1 MEEVLDL
8 AHRVLDRIAQPGDQM
23 EAYVEHKVVTTVQA
37 GTGGS
42 VRRVGRADTRGI
54 GVRVVVGADH
64 VGYASTADVSDAGLD
79 TVIAKARANATVS
92 DADPAGAELPAP
104 SAEYVALDGLR
115 LESLVTMP
123 VVDKV
128 ALVSDLARRAT
139 SLDPRIRRID
149 TAEWR
154 DDHRRVAVCSTNGVA
169 ATFETA
175 FAELWCDAIGAD
187 DHGDA
192 SDFGYWWGRDPGEV
206 DVEELAA
213 TAVRRTVR
221 LLGSVAAL
229 PPVDAAVLDPA
240 VTSVFVAAVG
250 RALTGGALGNGR
262 SPFAG
267 RHGEQVVAEHIG
279 LVDDGLCTNAPG
291 GAPFDDEG
299 VPRRRTQLIDA
310 GVLRGTLHSSATAA
324 FNRGAHSTGNARRVS
339 HKAAPRAAPTTLRV
353 EDHADPPPTSDR
365 DRDGIYV
372 QQLSGSGTGVS
383 SVTGR
388 VSLGGIG
395 YVMRDGEP
403 AGRLPTLPIVTT
415 LQAFLR
421 QLVGVCNDAQVVPE
435 LPVMAPRVLWRLKDR

>member
-8 AHRVLDRIAQPGDQM
+8 AHRVLDRIAQPHDRM

-54 GVRVVVGADH
+54 GVRVVVGGDH

-79 TVIAKARANATVS
+79 NVITKARANATVS
-92 DADPAGAELPAP
+92 DADPAGAELPTP
-104 SAEYVALDGLR
+104 SAEYVASDGLR
-115 LESLVTMP
+115 LGSLVAMP
-123 VVDKV
+123 IFDKV
-128 ALVSDLARRAT
+128 TLVSDLARRAT

-154 DDHRRVAVCSTNGVA
+154 DVHRRVAVCSTNGVA

-187 DHGDA
+187 HHGDA

-213 TAVRRTVR
+213 TAVRRTAR
-221 LLGSVAAL
+221 LLGSVAAV
-229 PPVDAAVLDPA
+229 PRVDMVVLDPA
-240 VTSVFVAAVG
+240 VTSVMLAAVG

-267 RHGEQVVAEHIG
+267 RHGEQVAGEHIG
-279 LVDDGLCTNAPG
+279 LVDDGLCANAPG
-291 GAPFDDEG
+291 AAPFDDEG

-310 GVLRGTLHSSATAA
+310 GVLTGALHSSATAA
-324 FNRGAHSTGNARRVS
+324 ADGHARSTGNARRGN
-339 HKAAPRAAPTTLRV
+339 HKAAPRAAPTTLRLEV
-353 EDHADPPPTSDR
+353 HTDPPPTG

-415 LQAFLR
+415 LEAFLR
-421 QLVGVCNDAQVVPE
+421 RLVVVGEDAQVVPE
-435 LPVMAPRVLWRLKDR
+435 LPVMAPTVLWQLRDR

>member
-8 AHRVLDRIAQPGDQM
+8 AHRALDRITQRGDQV
-23 EAYVEHKVVTTVQA
+23 EAYVEQKIVTSVQA
-37 GTGGS
+37 GTGGA

-54 GVRVVVGADH
+54 GVRVVVGGDH

-79 TVIAKARANATVS
+79 TVIAKARANATLS
-92 DADPAGAELPAP
+92 DPDPAGAHLPTP
-104 SAEYVALDGLR
+104 SAEFVALDGLR
-115 LESLVTMP
+115 LGPLVTMP
-123 VVDKV
+123 IDHKV
-128 ALVSDLARRAT
+128 TLVSDLARRAT

-169 ATFETA
+169 ATYESA
-175 FAELWCDAIGAD
+175 HAQLWCDAIGAD

-192 SDFGYWWGRDPGEV
+192 NDFGYWWGRDPGEV
-206 DVEELAA
+206 DVQELAA

-221 LLGSVAAL
+221 LLGPVAEV
-229 PPVDAAVLDPA
+229 PTVDMVVLDPA
-240 VTSVFVAAVG
+240 VTSVLVAAVG

-267 RHGEQVVAEHIG
+267 RHGEQVAAEHVG

-291 GAPFDDEG
+291 AAPFDDEG
-299 VPRRRTQLIDA
+299 VPRRRTKLIDA
-310 GVLRGTLHSSATAA
+310 GVLTGALHSSATAVSNDLA
-324 FNRGAHSTGNARRVS
+324 RSTGNARRAN
-339 HKAAPRAAPTTLRV
+339 HKAAPRAAPTTLRLK
-353 EDHADPPPTSDR
+353 DSANLPPTGDR
-365 DRDGIYV
+365 VGIYV

-388 VSLGGIG
+388 VSVGGIG
-395 YVMRDGEP
+395 YVTRDGEP
-403 AGRLPTLPIVTT
+403 AGRLPTLPIATT

-421 QLVGVCNDAQVVPE
+421 QLVGVCQDAQVVPE
-435 LPVMAPRVLWRLKDR
+435 HPVLAPTVLWGLKDL